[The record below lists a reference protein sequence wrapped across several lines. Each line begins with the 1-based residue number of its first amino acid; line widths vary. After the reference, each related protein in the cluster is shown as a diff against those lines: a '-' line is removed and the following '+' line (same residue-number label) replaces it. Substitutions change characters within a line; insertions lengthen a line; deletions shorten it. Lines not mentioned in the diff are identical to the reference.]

1 MRKIVSKERQKTSES
16 FDLEECRNIAIAF
29 RKAQNNG
36 GIFYALHVLFQTML
50 SALTD
55 F

>member
-1 MRKIVSKERQKTSES
+1 MRKIVSKERQKTSET

-36 GIFYALHVLFQTML
+36 GIFYALLFQTML